1 MTKKS
6 VTLDDIA
13 AHTGL
18 SKYSVSRALAEK
30 SGVSAETRE
39 RIQDAARSL
48 GYRATKAKAEQRE
61 RYRALLFVPYED
73 VSDHEFWMETIGGA
87 EQEAVLLGIDL
98 ITRPFREGMPLQ
110 SASER
115 VDGVVVAGSLARHAS
130 DGYVRRGTPIAMITY
145 PNPLEDCDFVTVADA
160 EGAAAVAQH
169 VCKLGHTRLGFVTR
183 ALHKPTYTERLR
195 GFQQTA
201 QELGSSVEVFL
212 IADGADFEAQYRA
225 LVQQGKAPTA
235 LLCGTDG
242 LAFTAIQALSHL
254 GLNVPKDVS
263 VVGFNDTPQAAQF
276 RPKLTSVS
284 VPKYE
289 IGRKAVQNLHERLTG
304 RRTLATR
311 TQFVP
316 QLVVR
321 DSCAKKK

>member
-98 ITRPFREGMPLQ
+98 ITRPFREGIPFRFHHL
-110 SASER
+110 
-115 VDGVVVAGSLARHAS
+115 
-130 DGYVRRGTPIAMITY
+130 
-145 PNPLEDCDFVTVADA
+145 N
-160 EGAAAVAQH
+160 
-169 VCKLGHTRLGFVTR
+169 
-183 ALHKPTYTERLR
+183 TEC
-195 GFQQTA
+195 
-201 QELGSSVEVFL
+201 
-212 IADGADFEAQYRA
+212 Y
-225 LVQQGKAPTA
+225 
-235 LLCGTDG
+235 
-242 LAFTAIQALSHL
+242 
-254 GLNVPKDVS
+254 
-263 VVGFNDTPQAAQF
+263 
-276 RPKLTSVS
+276 
-284 VPKYE
+284 
-289 IGRKAVQNLHERLTG
+289 
-304 RRTLATR
+304 
-311 TQFVP
+311 
-316 QLVVR
+316 
-321 DSCAKKK
+321 

>member
-1 MTKKS
+1 
-6 VTLDDIA
+6 
-13 AHTGL
+13 
-18 SKYSVSRALAEK
+18 
-30 SGVSAETRE
+30 
-39 RIQDAARSL
+39 
-48 GYRATKAKAEQRE
+48 
-61 RYRALLFVPYED
+61 
-73 VSDHEFWMETIGGA
+73 
-87 EQEAVLLGIDL
+87 
-98 ITRPFREGMPLQ
+98 
-110 SASER
+110 
-115 VDGVVVAGSLARHAS
+115 
-130 DGYVRRGTPIAMITY
+130 
-145 PNPLEDCDFVTVADA
+145 
-160 EGAAAVAQH
+160 
-169 VCKLGHTRLGFVTR
+169 
-183 ALHKPTYTERLR
+183 
-195 GFQQTA
+195 
-201 QELGSSVEVFL
+201 LGSSVEVFL

-254 GLNVPKDVS
+254 GLSVPKDVS